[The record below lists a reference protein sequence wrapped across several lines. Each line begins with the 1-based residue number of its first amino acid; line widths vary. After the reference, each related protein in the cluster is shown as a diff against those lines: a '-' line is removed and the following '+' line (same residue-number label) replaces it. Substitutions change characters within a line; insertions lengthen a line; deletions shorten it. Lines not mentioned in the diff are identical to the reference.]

1 MTAQEDQV
9 ESRDDR
15 DPPTDRFAWRAR
27 LRARPAM
34 NTTYRI
40 GVAVVGLA
48 IIAVGVIALPLP
60 GPGWAIIFTGLG
72 LWSTEF
78 VWAKR
83 LLRWTKRMVLGWAR
97 WLQRQA
103 RWMQGLVSLL
113 IFLLVVDIFWGML
126 LISGVPSFLPEW
138 AKDLL
143 SYVPGLG

>member
-1 MTAQEDQV
+1 MTAPEHKV

-15 DPPTDRFAWRAR
+15 DQPTDRFAWRAR
-27 LRARPAM
+27 LRARPAL

-40 GVAVVGLA
+40 GVGVVGLA
-48 IIAVGVIALPLP
+48 IIVVGIIALPLP

-97 WLQRQA
+97 WLARRA
-103 RWMQGLVSLL
+103 RWVQVLVSLL
-113 IFLLVVDIFWGML
+113 IVFLVVDIIWGML
-126 LISGVPSFLPEW
+126 LITGVPSFLPEW
-138 AKDLL
+138 VKSLL
-143 SYVPGLG
+143 SQVPGLG